1 MVERVALFPD
11 GTWKISRHMCS
22 CYCCKQGQFDE
33 CVGELGDHVADDDL
47 VNDKLDVLDEPID
60 PEVFTFI
67 IEGSYVAL
75 YSAPK
80 SL

>member
-1 MVERVALFPD
+1 
-11 GTWKISRHMCS
+11 MCS

-67 IEGSYVAL
+67 IEGPMLL
-75 YSAPK
+75 YTVHQN
-80 SL
+80 LYNCFIC